1 MSAPAAAKSLWTN
14 PSFGGYGEAM
24 KAKVI
29 VMPKAAVLDPQG
41 NAVRDAMRHLG
52 MPEVRSVRI
61 GKYMEIDVEGQN
73 GELESRLHRL
83 CRDLLSNPVIED
95 YELQRSEVGGRKPG
109 ARSRKT
115 PNVQPPTS
123 NVQSRKGKRKRKSL
137 R

>member
-1 MSAPAAAKSLWTN
+1 MPKTAK
-14 PSFGGYGEAM
+14 GGVALVRVVADKYRGIV

-61 GKYMEIDVEGQN
+61 GKYMEIEIEGQN
-73 GELESRLHRL
+73 GELESRLHQL

-95 YELQRSEVGGRKPG
+95 YELLEESGNNRE
-109 ARSRKT
+109 RKT
-115 PNVQPPTS
+115 KTH
-123 NVQSRKGKRKRKSL
+123 RKGKTA
-137 R
+137 